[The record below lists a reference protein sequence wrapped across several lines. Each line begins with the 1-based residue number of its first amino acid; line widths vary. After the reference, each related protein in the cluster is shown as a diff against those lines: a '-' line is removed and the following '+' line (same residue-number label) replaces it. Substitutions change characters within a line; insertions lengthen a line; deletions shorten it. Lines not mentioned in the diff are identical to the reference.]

1 MPRWTSA
8 ENYRVM
14 QFRFFAVL
22 HMSISDHKNT
32 TNIDL
37 GLQGNFSEQ
46 ANLQMQNASIMRL
59 TVYTHISKANDKMRI
74 PSYVSD
80 ERGINYYTKRF
91 CKSKI
96 KGKYPNRKKIQNQ
109 RI

>member
-1 MPRWTSA
+1 MKRTLAYRGETRRLRVASLDLSA

-59 TVYTHISKANDKMRI
+59 TVYTHISQKQMTNENSFICVR
-74 PSYVSD
+74 
-80 ERGINYYTKRF
+80 
-91 CKSKI
+91 
-96 KGKYPNRKKIQNQ
+96 
-109 RI
+109 